1 MSATAE
7 PGLLLRAASWLVAFD
22 PATGGHRYRRD
33 VDLLVEGGRIR
44 HLGEPWK
51 GQAPARVIDGR
62 GLLVLP
68 GLVDLHCHSADELL
82 AKGLFEDVGT
92 PALHGNQLYTYG
104 QLLEDDPETLVPCTT
119 ASLGEL
125 LLSGC
130 TSVVDIASPYPGW
143 LEAVAAVGLRA
154 WLAPSYRQARWRA
167 AGWHRLDYAWDEP
180 AGWRGL
186 EAALALVEAAR
197 ADPSGRLDGLL
208 APAQADT
215 CTADLLRASL
225 ETARARCLRVTLHAA
240 QTMSEVEEMVRRH
253 GLSTVAWLEREGLL
267 GPELI
272 LGHAIYLDHH
282 PLTRFRTAD
291 DLARLAAHGVSV
303 AHCPVTFAR
312 TGMALA
318 SLGRYRRAGVRV
330 GIGTDT
336 WPFDMLAETREA
348 ILVARIAAGD
358 VHEVSTAEAF
368 HAATIAGADALGRPD
383 LGRLAPGAAADLVL
397 VDLAHPAMRPMHDPL
412 RSLLHGAGRAAV
424 RDVFV
429 AGRQVVRDGR
439 LLTVDLA
446 AAAAAVEAAQARAI
460 ARVPRRDRLGRPL
473 AAIAPRS
480 LPDGEPA

>member
-7 PGLLLRAASWLVAFD
+7 GDLLVRAASWTVVQD
-22 PATGGHRYRRD
+22 PATGTHRYARD
-33 VDLLVEGGRIR
+33 VDLLALGGRIR
-44 HLGEPWK
+44 HLGPPWT
-51 GQAPARVIDGR
+51 GPPPARVIDGR
-62 GLLVLP
+62 GLLLLP
-68 GLVDLHCHSADELL
+68 GLVDLHCHSADEALS
-82 AKGLFEDVGT
+82 KGLFEDVGT
-92 PALHGNQLYTYG
+92 PAFHGNQLYTYA
-104 QLLEDDPETLVPCTT
+104 QLLGADAEALVPCTT

-130 TSVVDIASPYPGW
+130 TTVVDIAAPYPGW
-143 LEAVAAVGLRA
+143 LEAVASTGIRA

-167 AGWHRLDYAWDEP
+167 RGWHRLDYDWDEP

-186 EAALALVEAAR
+186 EAALACIEAAR
-197 ADPSGRLDGLL
+197 AHPSGRLDGLL

-225 ETARARCLRVTLHAA
+225 ELARARGLKVTLHAA
-240 QTMSEVEEMVRRH
+240 QTMAEVEEMVRRH
-253 GLSTVAWLEREGLL
+253 GLGTVAWLERERLL

-272 LGHAIYLDHH
+272 LGHALYLDHH
-282 PLTRFRTAD
+282 PWTRQGSAD
-291 DLARLAAHGVSV
+291 DLARLAAHGVTV

-312 TGMALA
+312 TGMTMAT
-318 SLGRYRRAGVRV
+318 LGRYLRAGVRV
-330 GIGTDT
+330 AIGTDT

-348 ILVARIAAGD
+348 ILCARVTAGTVADLG
-358 VHEVSTAEAF
+358 TAQAF

-424 RDVFV
+424 KDVVV
-429 AGRQVVRDGR
+429 AGRPVVEDGR

-446 AAAAAVEAAQARAI
+446 AAATALESAQARAI
-460 ARVPRRDRLGRPL
+460 ARVPGLDPWRRPL
-473 AAIAPRS
+473 ERIAPRS
-480 LPDGEPA
+480 LPG